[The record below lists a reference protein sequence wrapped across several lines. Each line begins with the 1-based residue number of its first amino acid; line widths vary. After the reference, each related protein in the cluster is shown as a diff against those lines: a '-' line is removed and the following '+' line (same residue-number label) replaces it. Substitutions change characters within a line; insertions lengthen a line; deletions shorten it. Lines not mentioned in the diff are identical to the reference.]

1 MIWKKKSKIWK
12 LQLSVKDFNLFIKKC
27 YPFVLSLEENRESK
41 YPKPVKTKNR
51 RIMPPS
57 KFVVCDDEKL
67 RFINT
72 YKLADY

>member
-41 YPKPVKTKNR
+41 YPKPVKTK
-51 RIMPPS
+51 I
-57 KFVVCDDEKL
+57 EG
-67 RFINT
+67 
-72 YKLADY
+72 